1 MFDTLTE
8 TETAQLHLKLY
19 SGGRKFAE
27 VTHTLTG
34 VAEAVRDEDG
44 DDNPIWDQSRR
55 FAAAMN
61 EAYELMRMVG

>member
-27 VTHTLTG
+27 VSHVLG
-34 VAEAVRDEDG
+34 DVAQLIRDEDG
-44 DDNPIWDQSRR
+44 DDTPVWIQRCR
-55 FAAAMN
+55 FSNAMN
-61 EAYELMRMVG
+61 EVYELMRMVG